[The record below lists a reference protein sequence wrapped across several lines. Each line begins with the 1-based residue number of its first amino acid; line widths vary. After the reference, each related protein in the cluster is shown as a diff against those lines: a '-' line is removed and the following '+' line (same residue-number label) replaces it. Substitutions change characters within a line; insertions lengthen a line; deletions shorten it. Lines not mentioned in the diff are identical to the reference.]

1 MTLVMTK
8 REKTHALIL
17 RVAAKQFAR
26 NGYAATSMDSLAK
39 ACKLT
44 KGALY
49 DHFDG
54 KANIYLQS
62 TSLYLDSALQEVADK
77 SRCPPSA
84 DAERRLFT
92 YVELMLE
99 ALNDDR
105 VMQRLLLRLLIDAD
119 AESAAPVVK
128 NVLARSFNQFRQ
140 LLQDYRPDINAS
152 DYTYSF
158 FCNAILGV
166 DLRKWA
172 TILTPGVDA
181 MNSNQALIQHF
192 RATLNARSCSA

>member
-54 KANIYLQS
+54 KANIYLKS
-62 TSLYLDSALQEVADK
+62 TSLYLENALQEVADK
-77 SRCPPSA
+77 SRCLPSA
-84 DAERRLFT
+84 DAELRLFT
-92 YVELMLE
+92 YIERILD
-99 ALNDDR
+99 ALNEDP

-128 NVLARSFNQFRQ
+128 NVLAHSFNEFRQ
-140 LLQDYRPDINAS
+140 LLQDYRPEINAR

-172 TILTPGVDA
+172 AILTPEVET
-181 MNSNQALIQHF
+181 MNSNQVLIQHF
-192 RATLNARSCSA
+192 RATLNT